1 MKYKNTDYIERVT
14 EFCDNVFWT
23 SKTKIRYDFLKV
35 MPVYKW
41 QYCHEVLVKQK
52 GIYCDGCFA
61 EFLKEFQLYGINTDE
76 IVKLNCLDKT
86 QKNKLIKLIERLRK
100 ESKKSTSEGWLV

>member
-23 SKTKIRYDFLKV
+23 TKTKIRYDFLKI

-52 GIYCDGCFA
+52 DTYCDGCFSQ
-61 EFLKEFQLYGINTDE
+61 FLKEFEFYGINTEE
-76 IVKLNCLDKT
+76 IVKLNCVDNS
-86 QKNKLIKLIERLRK
+86 QKKKLIKLIERLRK
-100 ESKKSTSEGWLV
+100 KSNNPDSETWLV